1 MATVSVRSLCVDKL
15 GQESGGRSTRILR
28 SVSLDVSDGELLVLI
43 GPSGCGKST
52 LLRCIA
58 GLEVASEG
66 EIAINGRVVNQVEPR
81 DRDIAMVFQSYALY
95 PHMSVRE
102 NLAFALRLRRMPEP
116 EIKRRVEE
124 AAELLAITPLL
135 SRLPRELSGGQ
146 RQRVAMGRAIVR
158 RPQVFLFDEPL
169 SNLDAALRQQ
179 MRVELL
185 RLHRTL
191 GTTTIYVTH
200 DQVEAMTLAH
210 RIAVLRQG
218 ELVQI
223 GSPRSLYDTPC
234 SPFVARFFGTPEM
247 NLIPGQVRAGRFI
260 AQGGLLQLDTPGIR
274 EGDATLG
281 VRAEDVVLSA
291 ASGLPHDGSREVGQ
305 GVLDVIEDLGSE
317 ALAHIKLG
325 DAAAGADRDATLPPS
340 ASTLIARATVASLPA
355 VGTPVRVRVMSDRW
369 HLFSRGAARP
379 DDGVRLTADA
389 GPALRTEASR

>member
-1 MATVSVRSLCVDKL
+1 MATVSVRSLCVDKI
-15 GQESGGRSTRILR
+15 GQAKASRSTRILR
-28 SVSLDVSDGELLVLI
+28 SVSLDVADGELLVLI

-58 GLEVASEG
+58 GLEPASEG
-66 EIAINGRVVNQVEPR
+66 EIAINGRVVNHVEPR

-95 PHMSVRE
+95 PHMSVRD
-102 NLAFALRLRRMPEP
+102 NLAFALRLRRMAEAD
-116 EIKRRVEE
+116 IRSRVEE

-185 RLHRTL
+185 RLHRKL

-210 RIAVLRQG
+210 RIAVLRNG
-218 ELVQI
+218 ELVQL
-223 GSPRSLYDTPC
+223 GSPRSLYDTPRT
-234 SPFVARFFGTPEM
+234 PFVARFFGTPEM
-247 NLIPGQVRAGRFI
+247 NLIPGQIRAGRFVT
-260 AQGGLLQLDTPGIR
+260 AGDVLQLATPGAADG
-274 EGDATLG
+274 EATLG
-281 VRAEDVVLSA
+281 VRAEDVL
-291 ASGLPHDGSREVGQ
+291 LHTDHNTIEGSQDPEVAG

-317 ALAHIKLG
+317 ALAHVKLG
-325 DAAAGADRDATLPPS
+325 ASPPGSPSDTLS
-340 ASTLIARATVASLPA
+340 IIARASLANLPRA
-355 VGTPVRVRVMSDRW
+355 GTPIRVRLAAQRW
-369 HLFSRGAARP
+369 HLFARDAARP
-379 DDGVRLTADA
+379 EDGARLFTPHSPAD
-389 GPALRTEASR
+389 PTEAGR

>member
-1 MATVSVRSLCVDKL
+1 MATVSVRSLCVDKI
-15 GQESGGRSTRILR
+15 GHGSAGRTSRILR
-28 SVSLDVSDGELLVLI
+28 GVSLDVADGELLVLI

-58 GLEVASEG
+58 GLETASEG
-66 EIAINGRVVNQVEPR
+66 EITINGRVVNQVEPR

-102 NLAFALRLRRMPEP
+102 NLAFALRLRRLPEAD
-116 EIKRRVEE
+116 IQSRVEE

-185 RLHRTL
+185 RLHRKL

-223 GSPRSLYDTPC
+223 GSPRSLYDTPRT
-234 SPFVARFFGTPEM
+234 PFVARFFGTPEM
-247 NLIPGQVRAGRFI
+247 NLIPGQVRGGRFV
-260 AQGGLLQLDTPGIR
+260 AQDDALQLSTPATADG
-274 EGDATLG
+274 EATLG
-281 VRAEDVVLSA
+281 VRAEDVLLSPGDGPA
-291 ASGLPHDGSREVGQ
+291 PAGDDPEVASGQ
-305 GVLDVIEDLGSE
+305 LDVIEDLGSE

-325 DAAAGADRDATLPPS
+325 KAHSKAH
-340 ASTLIARATVASLPA
+340 TLIARATIATLPKVGAS
-355 VGTPVRVRVMSDRW
+355 VRVRLVAGRW
-369 HLFSRGAARP
+369 HLFSRDAAHPEDGA
-379 DDGVRLTADA
+379 RLSTAS
-389 GPALRTEASR
+389 PTEAGR

>member
-1 MATVSVRSLCVDKL
+1 MATVSVRSLCVDKI
-15 GQESGGRSTRILR
+15 GQATAGRSTRILR
-28 SVSLDVSDGELLVLI
+28 SVSLDVADGELLVLI

-58 GLEVASEG
+58 GLEPASEG
-66 EIAINGRVVNQVEPR
+66 EIAINGRVVNHVEPR

-102 NLAFALRLRRMPEP
+102 NLAFALRLRRMAEAD
-116 EIKRRVEE
+116 IRSRVEE

-210 RIAVLRQG
+210 RIAVLRGG
-218 ELVQI
+218 ELVQM
-223 GSPRSLYDTPC
+223 GSPRSLYDTPRT
-234 SPFVARFFGTPEM
+234 PFVARFFGTPEM
-247 NLIPGQVRAGRFI
+247 NLIPGQIRGGRFI
-260 AQGGLLQLDTPGIR
+260 AAGDTLQLATPGAAD
-274 EGDATLG
+274 GQATLG
-281 VRAEDVVLSA
+281 VRAEDVLLRAEHDAVEDSQNPEV
-291 ASGLPHDGSREVGQ
+291 AS

-317 ALAHIKLG
+317 ALAHVKLG
-325 DAAAGADRDATLPPS
+325 ASPSSSPSGALS
-340 ASTLIARATVASLPA
+340 IIARASLANLPKA
-355 VGTPVRVRVMSDRW
+355 GTPIRVRLAAQRW
-369 HLFSRGAARP
+369 HLFARDAARP
-379 DDGVRLTADA
+379 EDGARLFTPHTPVD
-389 GPALRTEASR
+389 PTEAGR

>member
-1 MATVSVRSLCVDKL
+1 MATVSVRSLCVDKI
-15 GQESGGRSTRILR
+15 GQATAGRSTRILR
-28 SVSLDVSDGELLVLI
+28 SVSLDVADGELLVLI

-58 GLEVASEG
+58 GLEPASEG
-66 EIAINGRVVNQVEPR
+66 EIAINGRVVNHVEPR

-102 NLAFALRLRRMPEP
+102 NLAFALRLRRMAEAD
-116 EIKRRVEE
+116 IRSRVEE

-185 RLHRTL
+185 RLHRKL

-210 RIAVLRQG
+210 RIAVLRNG
-218 ELVQI
+218 ELVQL
-223 GSPRSLYDTPC
+223 GSPRSLYDTPRT
-234 SPFVARFFGTPEM
+234 PFVARFFGTPEM
-247 NLIPGQVRAGRFI
+247 NLIPGQIRAGRFV
-260 AQGGLLQLDTPGIR
+260 AAGDVLQLPTPGAADG
-274 EGDATLG
+274 EATLG
-281 VRAEDVVLSA
+281 VRAEDVLLRADHTPVEDS
-291 ASGLPHDGSREVGQ
+291 HDPDVAG

-317 ALAHIKLG
+317 ALAHVKLG
-325 DAAAGADRDATLPPS
+325 ESLPGKPSDTLS
-340 ASTLIARATVASLPA
+340 IIARASLANLPKL
-355 VGTPVRVRVMSDRW
+355 GTPIRVRLAAQRW
-369 HLFSRGAARP
+369 HLFARDAARP
-379 DDGVRLTADA
+379 EDGARLFTPHIPVD
-389 GPALRTEASR
+389 PTEAGR

>member
-15 GQESGGRSTRILR
+15 GKAGQPARILR
-28 SVSLDVSDGELLVLI
+28 QVSLEVADGELLVLI

-58 GLEVASEG
+58 GLEPVASG
-66 EIAINGRVVNQVEPR
+66 EILVNGRVVNDVEPR

-95 PHMSVRE
+95 PHMSVRQ
-102 NLAFALRLRRMPEP
+102 NLAFALRLRRQPES
-116 EIKRRVEE
+116 EIRRRVEE

-135 SRLPRELSGGQ
+135 ERLPRELSGGQ

-185 RLHRTL
+185 RLHRQL

-218 ELVQI
+218 QLEQL
-223 GSPRSLYDTPC
+223 GRPRDLYDQPR

-247 NLIPGQVRAGRFI
+247 NLVPGRIEAGRFT
-260 AQGGLLQLDTPGIR
+260 AEVGGLTLPTPGYPP
-274 EGDATLG
+274 GLATLG
-281 VRAEDVVLSA
+281 IRAEDLQLRPALA
-291 ASGLPHDGSREVGQ
+291 ATPDPGSLGQ
-305 GVLDVIEDLGSE
+305 GSLEVIEDLGSE
-317 ALAHIKLG
+317 ALAHVSVGGQPLIVRSTI
-325 DAAAGADRDATLPPS
+325 ADLPSSGSPVS
-340 ASTLIARATVASLPA
+340 VGLARPQV
-355 VGTPVRVRVMSDRW
+355 
-369 HLFSRGAARP
+369 HLFSRLPEAREREA
-379 DDGVRLTADA
+379 RLQPPPQP
-389 GPALRTEASR
+389 GEVQ